1 MAPETRHLS
10 VSIDRPVAEVYE
22 YASNPANVPRWAPG
36 LAKTVEQIDGQWFAD
51 SPMGRITFAFAPR
64 NEFGV
69 LDHEVTMPSGDVVHN
84 PMRVLADGAGSE
96 VVFTLR
102 RLPQLSDEEFE
113 RDAAAVTADLVALK
127 WVVEAG

>member
-1 MAPETRHLS
+1 MASETRHLS

-22 YASNPANVPRWAPG
+22 YASNPANVPQWAPG
-36 LAKTVEQIDGQWFAD
+36 LAKTVEQVDGQWFAD

-102 RLPQLSDEEFE
+102 RLPRLSDEEFE
-113 RDAAAVTADLVALK
+113 RDAAAVSADLVALK
-127 WVVEAG
+127 RVVEAG

>member
-1 MAPETRHLS
+1 MASETRHLS

-22 YASNPANVPRWAPG
+22 YTSNPANVPQWAPG
-36 LAKTVEQIDGQWFAD
+36 LGKAVEQIDGQWFAD

-69 LDHEVTMPSGDVVHN
+69 LDHEVTLPSGDVVHN
-84 PMRVLADGAGSE
+84 PMRVLADGVGSE

-102 RLPQLSDEEFE
+102 
-113 RDAAAVTADLVALK
+113 
-127 WVVEAG
+127 